1 MTVERVVVRRVR
13 ELAGVVS
20 RGHKVLLEHPLVT
33 LAPGEELGAVP
44 VRNKICWH
52 SWKKATARG
61 QQCRGGLQRMAVN
74 DAVAVVG
81 DESDGGLAAALG
93 GHGPVLHSSSFEEAD
108 AKGAAAVLTV
118 SMPALC
124 MKKSWA
130 AGMLPMKLMS
140 CAHAVL
146 RSGSCGPSNVTFFSR
161 CAPYGQGVQGNSE
174 RSAAASTLVFGV
186 ERIATQV
193 HQ

>member
-1 MTVERVVVRRVR
+1 MAVERVVVGRVR

-33 LAPGEELGAVP
+33 LTPGEELGAVE
-44 VRNKICWH
+44 
-52 SWKKATARG
+52 
-61 QQCRGGLQRMAVN
+61 RMAVN

-81 DESDGGLAAALG
+81 DEGDGGLVAALG